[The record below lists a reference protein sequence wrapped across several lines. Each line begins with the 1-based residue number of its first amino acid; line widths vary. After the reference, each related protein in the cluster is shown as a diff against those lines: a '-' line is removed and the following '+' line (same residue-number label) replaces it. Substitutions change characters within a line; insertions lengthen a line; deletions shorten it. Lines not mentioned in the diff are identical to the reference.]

1 MFPANLCEL
10 YSNVPGRATETDLL
24 QLKDRRISL
33 NVLTKQ
39 IVKTHYAVMHR
50 QMRR

>member
-10 YSNVPGRATETDLL
+10 YSSVPGRATETDLL
-24 QLKDRRISL
+24 QSKDRRISL
-33 NVLTKQ
+33 NVLNKTN
-39 IVKTHYAVMHR
+39 VKTHYAVMHR